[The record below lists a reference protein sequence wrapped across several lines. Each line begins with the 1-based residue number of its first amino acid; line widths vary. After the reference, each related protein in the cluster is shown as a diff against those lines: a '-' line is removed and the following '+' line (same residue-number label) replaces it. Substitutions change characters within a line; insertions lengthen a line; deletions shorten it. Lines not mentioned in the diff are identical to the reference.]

1 MKNNE
6 KRENNSRD
14 LAISYIIA
22 GVIYGIVGIFGSIGI
37 LVINHLNLGLW

>member
-14 LAISYIIA
+14 LAIAYMIA
-22 GVIYGIVGIFGSIGI
+22 GLIYGIVGIFGSIGI
-37 LVINHLNLGLW
+37 LVVHHNNLGL